1 MSAMIEKID
10 SISLSEWSDKEQL
23 EELFTFFGKI
33 LQDEESL
40 THLCLQYGLMVST
53 HKAEITWLDEIAE
66 ALQNCADGLNFYC
79 IWEMKLEKKTT
90 LKIQSS
96 QEDLYNLIGVYLKM
110 ICYSI
115 GVVAYRLIQLNKDE
129 TDDRKNLSKL
139 DIL

>member
-10 SISLSEWSDKEQL
+10 SLNLSEWSDKEKL
-23 EELFTFFGKI
+23 EELHTFFCKI

-66 ALQNCADGLNFYC
+66 ALQNCADGLNLYR
-79 IWEMKLEKKTT
+79 IREMKLDQKTA
-90 LKIQSS
+90 LKLESS
-96 QEDLYNLIGVYLKM
+96 QDVLNKLIGVYLKM